1 MVTTKLEGILM
12 EALRAPTKKVNII
25 AECGVNFDN
34 LETASNMI
42 GRAKLAGADYVKFQL
57 FNVST
62 IIDSPEYDRLR
73 KLILSEEDVKYL
85 QAIAENR
92 EIGFILTPMYLE
104 AVDIAAKYSDYIKIR
119 FKDHENQP
127 LIDKALETGK
137 TILISVPSKPIDAL
151 LYHPRIRYLYC
162 LPSYPPEIEDFNLEI
177 ACSCHGF
184 SSHYPH
190 TVCDLAYV
198 INRFYAECFI
208 EKHVMLATKEI
219 GIVATYADNTKET
232 VATVEIANDPLDK
245 AVSITFEE
253 LNCFVK
259 QVKMIEKM
267 KRLRL

>member
-25 AECGVNFDN
+25 AECGVNWDTIDDFGTPNAVD
-34 LETASNMI
+34 MI
-42 GRAKLAGADYVKFQL
+42 FAAKGAGADFVKFQL
-57 FNVST
+57 FNEAT
-62 IIDSPEYDRLR
+62 IDKSPLKKRLAN
-73 KLILSEEDVKYL
+73 LILTEEGVKHL
-85 QAIAENR
+85 KEVANER

-104 AVDIAAKYSDYIKIR
+104 AVDIAAKYGDYIKIR
-119 FKDHENQP
+119 FKDRENQP

-137 TILISVPSKPIDAL
+137 TVLISVPSKPIGAL
-151 LYHPRIRYLYC
+151 LYHPRVQYLYC
-162 LPSYPPEIEDFNLEI
+162 IPRYPPEIEDFNVEI

-208 EKHVMLATKEI
+208 EKHVMFAPPEWSIK
-219 GIVATYADNTKET
+219 G
-232 VATVEIANDPLDK
+232 TVEFPEWHKPLDE

-253 LNCFVK
+253 LKCFVK